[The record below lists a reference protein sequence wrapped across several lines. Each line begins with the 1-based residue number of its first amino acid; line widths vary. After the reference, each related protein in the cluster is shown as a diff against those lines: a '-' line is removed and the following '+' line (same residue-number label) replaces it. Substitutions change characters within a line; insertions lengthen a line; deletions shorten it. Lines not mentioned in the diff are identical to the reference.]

1 MPSATQVANLANPHA
16 VASIMKAS
24 ESCQIVA
31 HEDILDENGVKLWAK
46 NQPVSLALQQ
56 KLLERKLR
64 QPIESCL
71 RADDGVTHRELAEL
85 GQRLYDSKT
94 HLRSGISPWAKE
106 LLEDIP
112 HLPLHPVAQLLL
124 TAARGSSPKAYEH
137 AVMSMLMA
145 GAMAIYS
152 GGDRYQQR
160 MSMLGGLL
168 HDIGELYIQPDYLN
182 STTPL
187 TPQAWR
193 SICVHPRVGAM
204 LLQNQTDYP
213 QELSRAISEHHER
226 GNGMGYPTQ
235 SKHLTA
241 LGSRL
246 SAVEAMMGILN
257 SERADAWE
265 HAALAMKLVPGEF
278 DPVSLAFASQAASRL
293 GHQASQQA
301 DDDADADQI
310 WEHALTYQSGLLE
323 AQREAGRLA
332 TLSPAERVRATAGAV
347 ANAAEQLLK
356 TCNALG
362 IWAPRHLT
370 GKQVREL
377 RLANTEMD
385 FRIQTLQRT
394 FCWTDEGLAESE
406 RSELEKV
413 WHVLRHYGHLEAA

>member
-1 MPSATQVANLANPHA
+1 MQSATPTSNQANPHA
-16 VASIMKAS
+16 LASIMKAS

-46 NQPVSLALQQ
+46 NQPVSHALQQ
-56 KLLERKLR
+56 KLLERKLS

-71 RADDGVTHRELAEL
+71 RADDGVTHRDLVEI
-85 GQRLYDSKT
+85 GQRLYESKPYM
-94 HLRSGISPWAKE
+94 RAGISPWAKE

-112 HLPLHPVAQLLL
+112 RLPLHPVAQLLL
-124 TAARGSSPKAYEH
+124 TAARSSSPKAYEH
-137 AVMSMLMA
+137 AIMSMLMA

-152 GGDRYQQR
+152 GSDRYQQR

-168 HDIGELYIQPDYLN
+168 HDIGELYIQPDYLT
-182 STTPL
+182 SDAPL
-187 TPQAWR
+187 TPEAWR
-193 SICVHPRVGAM
+193 NICVHPRVGAM
-204 LLQNQTDYP
+204 LIAKQTDYP
-213 QELSRAISEHHER
+213 EELSRAISEHHER

-235 SKHLTA
+235 SRHLTS

-257 SERADAWE
+257 SDRPDAWE
-265 HAALAMKLVPGEF
+265 HASLAMKLVPGEF
-278 DPVSLAFASQAASRL
+278 DAVSLAFASQAASRQ
-293 GHQASQQA
+293 GPPDTA
-301 DDDADADQI
+301 DFDGNADAV

-323 AQREAGRLA
+323 AQREAAKLA
-332 TLSPAERVRATAGAV
+332 TFSPAQRVRTISGAV
-347 ANAAEQLLK
+347 ADVTEQLLK

-394 FCWTDEGLAESE
+394 ICWTDDSLSESE
-406 RSELEKV
+406 LGDLEKV
-413 WHVLRHYGHLEAA
+413 WNVLRYYGHLETA

>member
-1 MPSATQVANLANPHA
+1 MQSATQAANLANPHA

-46 NQPVSLALQQ
+46 NQPVSQALQQ

-85 GQRLYDSKT
+85 GHRLYETKP
-94 HLRSGISPWAKE
+94 HLHCGISPWAKE

-112 HLPLHPVAQLLL
+112 RIPLHPVAQLLL
-124 TAARGSSPKAYEH
+124 TAARSSSPKAYEH
-137 AVMSMLMA
+137 AAMSMLMA

-152 GGDRYQQR
+152 GCDRYQQR

-168 HDIGELYIQPDYLN
+168 HDIGELYIQPDYLT
-182 STTPL
+182 SDAPL
-187 TPQAWR
+187 TPEAWR
-193 SICVHPRVGAM
+193 NICVHPHVGAM

-213 QELSRAISEHHER
+213 AELSRAISEHHER
-226 GNGMGYPTQ
+226 GNGMGYPSQ
-235 SKHLTA
+235 SKHLTS

-246 SAVEAMMGILN
+246 SAVEALMGILN
-257 SERADAWE
+257 ADRPDAWE
-265 HAALAMKLVPGEF
+265 HAALAMRLVPGEF
-278 DPVSLAFASQAASRL
+278 DTVTLAFASQAASRQ
-293 GHQASQQA
+293 GQPTTP
-301 DDDADADQI
+301 DTEADADEV
-310 WEHALTYQSGLLE
+310 WEHALTYQSGLLA
-323 AQREAGRLA
+323 AQREAARLA
-332 TLSPAERVRATAGAV
+332 TLSPAERVRATARAV
-347 ANAAEQLLK
+347 ATITEQLLK

-385 FRIQTLQRT
+385 FRVQTLQRT
-394 FCWTDEGLAESE
+394 FCWTDESLAESE

-413 WHVLRHYGHLEAA
+413 WHVLRHYGHLEVA